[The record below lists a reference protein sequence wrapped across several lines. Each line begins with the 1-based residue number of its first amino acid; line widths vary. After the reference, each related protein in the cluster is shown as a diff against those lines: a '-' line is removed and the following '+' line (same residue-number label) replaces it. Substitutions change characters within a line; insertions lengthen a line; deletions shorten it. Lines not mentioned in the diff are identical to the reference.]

1 MMDET
6 LERLGTWLR
15 NGVGLWLLNMRLRW
29 KQWLAAARR
38 TRRIRRVRR
47 RLPVRSMKANA
58 KRAAHRYAERVTGR
72 DLSWRAARKLLRR
85 LEREGKEHGFI
96 ANGVRGAVAE
106 RAD

>member
-1 MMDET
+1 MRS
-6 LERLGTWLR
+6 LWYAW
-15 NGVGLWLLNMRLRW
+15 LWLSRW
-29 KQWLAAARR
+29 CRSMPPRFARWLAAARR

-47 RLPVRSMKANA
+47 RLPVRSIKANA

-85 LEREGKEHGFI
+85 LEREGREHGFI
-96 ANGVRGAVAE
+96 ANGVRGSIAE